1 MLVQTKMSLLSEVWR
16 WRKYLRHP
24 VTRSVTALQY
34 FWPLAFCNRVAP
46 GRRPV
51 CQPRRHAWLWLLA
64 ALLLGLPER
73 RGLLSPGRFHQPVA
87 PSQPRLPLWTGG
99 PRRHQWTV
107 RLWLWGPIAGF
118 GGQLDGE
125 GGEELVGFP
134 CLGRF
139 LFSLGGGAS
148 KGGLEINVLWTDLWQ
163 KPRRCVA
170 GCGENV
176 LRRNWLSFL
185 KCFFQ
190 NLKIVPEIVQHTI
203 STSLWPSKHLR
214 PRL

>member
-1 MLVQTKMSLLSEVWR
+1 MSLLSEVWR

-139 LFSLGGGAS
+139 LCSLGGG
-148 KGGLEINVLWTDLWQ
+148 GGLLKEDWKSTFYGQIFDKNPDGVLQ
-163 KPRRCVA
+163 GVGKMFCVVI
-170 GCGENV
+170 GCHSWNA
-176 LRRNWLSFL
+176 SS
-185 KCFFQ
+185 
-190 NLKIVPEIVQHTI
+190 KI
-203 STSLWPSKHLR
+203 SK
-214 PRL
+214 